1 MNYLDVYYSRIHH
14 LGNTTAEIIRNSGIR
29 SFEKWMA
36 QSPFTIP
43 NLSVERNLYFSG
55 IIERNKDK
63 ENKKVMFLHV
73 ALDIP
78 LVVGDIMNWQVDDG
92 SIEKWLL
99 FQEEKRVNGTYRTF
113 QIIKCNYLVKWI
125 NADGILRESWAY
137 VLSSTDEMIKG
148 NFRTW
153 HNLITPQPNKYAEI
167 MMPRAVVDR
176 GTNFIIEDEGW
187 NLVDSDF
194 TSVPG
199 VIYLSLTESK
209 INTLYD
215 DLKNDIADTDKLAFP
230 EFPITW
236 TVGEEILPNDV
247 ASNFKNVDILYTSD
261 NNEIVRM
268 VNDKLTA
275 VGTGTVKITMT
286 LRENP
291 MVSKVVEL
299 TINNSEETLNAYI
312 QGADTI
318 RLDRQTSYILV
329 GEQIIEGS
337 VTFSLQET
345 ELAEIIPSN
354 ETNKCIIHA
363 NAKNKLG
370 EVVLQAEYLGRTY
383 TKTIRII
390 PLW

>member
-1 MNYLDVYYSRIHH
+1 MNYLDVYHSRVHH
-14 LGNTTAEIIRNSGIR
+14 MGNTTAEIIRNSGIR

-63 ENKKVMFLHV
+63 ENKKVMYLHV
-73 ALDIP
+73 ANDIP
-78 LVVGDIMNWQVDDG
+78 LLVGDIMNWQVDDG

-113 QIIKCNYLVKWI
+113 QIIKCNYKVKWI
-125 NADGILRESWAY
+125 NEDGILRESWAY
-137 VLSSTDEMIKG
+137 VVSSTDEMIKG

-167 MMPRAVVDR
+167 MMPRQEVDR

-187 NLVDSDF
+187 KLIECDF

-199 VIYLSLTESK
+199 VIYLAMTEAKVNSLT
-209 INTLYD
+209 D
-215 DLKNDIADTDKLAFP
+215 DLVNDIADTDKLLFP
-230 EFPITW
+230 ELPIMY
-236 TVGEEILPNDV
+236 TVGEEIIPNDE
-247 ASNFKNVDILYTSD
+247 ASNYKKIGLLLSSSD
-261 NNEIVRM
+261 N
-268 VNDKLTA
+268 A
-275 VGTGTVKITMT
+275 VAALQNGKMLAIGPGTVKITMA
-286 LRENP
+286 LRDNP
-291 MVSKVVEL
+291 AVSRVVEI
-299 TINNSEETLNAYI
+299 TVNNANEELHAFI
-312 QGADTI
+312 QGADQL
-318 RLDRQTSYILV
+318 RLDRQTTYSLV
-329 GEQIIEGS
+329 GATEIDGE
-337 VTFSLQET
+337 VTFSLVDT
-345 ELAEIIPSN
+345 ELAEILSSHN
-354 ETNKCIIHA
+354 NLCVLHA

-370 EVVLQAEYLGRTY
+370 EVVLQAEHLGRTY